1 MKKLSILG
9 IGNFGYAILKHLE
22 NCHSDDYDIHAFDQ
36 DQDLMT
42 CLKETRR
49 HKYLHQ
55 EVSITDAVTFESS
68 YEELAHNCDIMVLAV
83 SSQYLH
89 STLRNLKPH
98 FTRPIQLIN
107 TAKALS
113 DDGYPLSQVVADAM
127 GETPYEYAILAGGTI
142 ASDLFKHEPLG
153 IDLACTNINTATSLA
168 TLFRSQNLAVYP
180 TSDVIGVEYAS
191 SFKNVISILSGIIKG
206 MGFSYGSQT
215 HLISRAADEVAKL
228 VTTELGGNHDTF
240 TMGRQCWGN
249 DLWMSCTGGTRNRE
263 FGMLLGQGVSV
274 DDALSK
280 MEKDGVE
287 NEVFC

>member
-98 FTRPIQLIN
+98 FTRPIQL
-107 TAKALS
+107 
-113 DDGYPLSQVVADAM
+113 
-127 GETPYEYAILAGGTI
+127 
-142 ASDLFKHEPLG
+142 
-153 IDLACTNINTATSLA
+153 
-168 TLFRSQNLAVYP
+168 
-180 TSDVIGVEYAS
+180 
-191 SFKNVISILSGIIKG
+191 
-206 MGFSYGSQT
+206 
-215 HLISRAADEVAKL
+215 
-228 VTTELGGNHDTF
+228 
-240 TMGRQCWGN
+240 
-249 DLWMSCTGGTRNRE
+249 
-263 FGMLLGQGVSV
+263 
-274 DDALSK
+274 
-280 MEKDGVE
+280 
-287 NEVFC
+287 